1 MPVQKQKLCLIL
13 RGLPGVGKT
22 YLAKEYLSYIRNAF
36 DPDGVSG
43 TNDPATLSSD
53 DYFLQDKV
61 FKFDKDKLGE
71 AHKWNFER
79 FKAEVEKET
88 PFIIVDNTN
97 IKNFHYYH
105 YLDYAQRNNYL
116 TAIVIVPDNNL
127 SNRELAEKNIHGV
140 TQETIRRMRSI
151 FEWKTEEK

>member
-1 MPVQKQKLCLIL
+1 MPVQKSKLVIIL
-13 RGLPGVGKT
+13 RGLPGTGKT
-22 YLAKEYLSYIRNAF
+22 YIANEYLSHIGDVF
-36 DPDGVSG
+36 DPRPEV
-43 TNDPATLSSD
+43 PILSSD
-53 DYFLQDKV
+53 DFFIKEGV
-61 FKFDKDKLGE
+61 FHFDKDKLGE

-79 FKAEVEKET
+79 FKEEIGKET

-116 TAIVIVPDNNL
+116 VLITIVPDNNK
-127 SNRELAEKNIHGV
+127 SNRELSTLNIHGV
-140 TQETIRRMRSI
+140 TQETIRRMRSS